1 MVAPPILAAVLLLS
15 AAAPLDDLWKDP
27 EFQREFLASYGAQS
41 ELEPKVTPAE
51 RQVLESFL
59 AQMPAD
65 PAAARA
71 TLEHATT
78 PESSALFD
86 YTLGNLDFQDDA
98 LDAAAA
104 HYKTAVGKFP
114 SFRRAWKNLGL
125 IAVRQSRSQDAV
137 RALSRVIELGGADGL
152 TYGLLGY
159 AYAADGVATSA
170 ESAYRNA
177 VLLQP
182 DVLDWKLGL
191 TQSVLKQ
198 RKYGEAATLC
208 EELIAK
214 YPDRAE
220 YWLIQANAYLGLN
233 QPLRAAENYEIVQRM
248 GKATPQSLYTLGDIY
263 TNEALYDL
271 AARAY
276 RNAIDL
282 DPEQPSARPMRGI
295 EALSQ
300 RGAAAR
306 AKELADHLREVQGDR
321 LDPADAKKLLKIE
334 ARIAVASGGGD
345 AAVKTLEEIVAL
357 DPLDGEAL
365 VLLGQHYARV
375 NDPERAIFY
384 YERAESIEAFE
395 ADARLK
401 HAQVLVAESKFQD
414 AVPLL
419 KRVQEL
425 RPRDDV
431 SRYLEQVERL
441 ARAQR

>member
-1 MVAPPILAAVLLLS
+1 MAALPILAVALLLS
-15 AAAPLDDLWKDP
+15 TSAPLDDLWKDP
-27 EFQREFLASYGAQS
+27 EFQRELRASYATQS
-41 ELEPKVTPAE
+41 DLEPKVTTAE
-51 RQVLESFL
+51 RQVLESFVTL
-59 AQMPAD
+59 MATD
-65 PAAARA
+65 PAGARA
-71 TLEHATT
+71 ALERATT
-78 PESSALFD
+78 PESSAVFD
-86 YTLGNLDFQDDA
+86 YTLGNLDFQNDA
-98 LDAAAA
+98 LDDAAA
-104 HYKTAVGKFP
+104 HYKAAVAKFP
-114 SFRRAWKNLGL
+114 TFRRAWKNLGL

-137 RALSRVIELGGADGL
+137 RALSRVVELGGADGL

-159 AYAADGVATSA
+159 AYAADGIATSA

-182 DVLDWKLGL
+182 DVLDWKVGL

-198 RKYGEAATLC
+198 RKYGEAAALC

-233 QPLRAAENYEIVQRM
+233 QPLRAAEDFEIVQRM

-263 TNEALYDL
+263 TNEGLYDL

-282 DPEQPSARPMRGI
+282 DTEPSSARPMRGI
-295 EALSQ
+295 EALAQ
-300 RGAAAR
+300 RGATAR
-306 AKELADHLREVQGDR
+306 AKELADHLRETRGDR
-321 LDPADAKKLLKIE
+321 LDGADAKKLLKLE
-334 ARIAVASGGGD
+334 ARIAVAAGGGES
-345 AAVKTLEEIVAL
+345 AVKTLEEIVAL

-365 VLLGQHYARV
+365 VLLGQHYARA

-384 YERAESIEAFE
+384 YERAESIEGFE
-395 ADARLK
+395 ADARLR
-401 HAQVLVAESKFQD
+401 HAQVLVAASRFQD

-425 RPRDDV
+425 KPREDV